1 MKFPPLCYLGIGA
14 VLSVGCSPQPEAE
27 QVPTSQSDGIDVAA
41 DLDAGLRQLDA
52 ATGPTTQVQADGA
65 ATDSGVET
73 SSWLTNTMDAG
84 LATELS
90 GTALAVTSHPSS
102 LGGESTFPNVVG
114 ESTSSTASTEGLAL
128 DPSATRDSS
137 WSDAGATRSTAGT
150 SSTTWLD
157 VDAATPPE
165 PDAGLFSGVDTTS
178 AIATGEA
185 GAVTEASASPVSSS
199 DGAAAVSSG
208 VSTSNEVFT
217 SNEVSSSSEPSV
229 LNALQIVGAHTSLYP
244 AFDPTRTRYSVIA
257 EASDAVVG
265 VIASASGAAHLTVN
279 GLALVSGEQL
289 DLNDVVP
296 GSELVID
303 VGDGPDAAQYV
314 VQYLP
319 TNFPE
324 LHVANPNLGATDEP
338 VYLNLASGDGEFIAK
353 LDAAGVPLYYKKA
366 STKIYD
372 FKKHPSG
379 VYSYSVRRSS
389 SKDGAYQVVLDAQF
403 QEIARLSSVGL
414 VNTDVHDFLILNNG
428 NYVFMAYEPATHDL
442 SGFGLSATQKV
453 IDSVFQEVTPEQQV
467 VFQWNS
473 FDHMQYDHSV
483 YAFQHQEWAHAN
495 SIALDHDEHWLLSSR
510 GLSQVLKID
519 RTTGAV
525 IWRLGGVA
533 SDFTFV
539 SDPYN
544 GFCGQHTASRLDNG
558 HVLVFD
564 NSKDCLPEVRGDR
577 PQRSR
582 ILEYALDEVGMTAE
596 LVWSYERE
604 GFVASSQ
611 GSAQRLSNG
620 NTMIGWGNGPAAIAT
635 EVTASGDVVY
645 ELTAQAR
652 NGSDVSCYR
661 ARKFPD

>member
-1 MKFPPLCYLGIGA
+1 M
-14 VLSVGCSPQPEAE
+14 
-27 QVPTSQSDGIDVAA
+27 
-41 DLDAGLRQLDA
+41 
-52 ATGPTTQVQADGA
+52 
-65 ATDSGVET
+65 
-73 SSWLTNTMDAG
+73 LT
-84 LATELS
+84 
-90 GTALAVTSHPSS
+90 
-102 LGGESTFPNVVG
+102 
-114 ESTSSTASTEGLAL
+114 
-128 DPSATRDSS
+128 
-137 WSDAGATRSTAGT
+137 
-150 SSTTWLD
+150 
-157 VDAATPPE
+157 
-165 PDAGLFSGVDTTS
+165 
-178 AIATGEA
+178 
-185 GAVTEASASPVSSS
+185 
-199 DGAAAVSSG
+199 
-208 VSTSNEVFT
+208 
-217 SNEVSSSSEPSV
+217 
-229 LNALQIVGAHTSLYP
+229 ALQIVGAHTALYP
-244 AFDPTRTRYSVIA
+244 AFDPLRTRYSVIA
-257 EASDAVVG
+257 EANEAVVG
-265 VIASASGAAHLTVN
+265 VTATLSGAAQLTVN
-279 GLALVSGEQL
+279 GMALVSGEQL
-289 DLNDVVP
+289 DLSELAP
-296 GSELVID
+296 GSELVIA
-303 VGDGPDAAQYV
+303 VGDGPGAVQYV

-324 LHVANPNLGATDEP
+324 LHVENPNPGATDEP

-414 VNTDVHDFLILNNG
+414 VNTDVHDFLILDNG
-428 NYVFMAYEPATHDL
+428 NYVFMAYEPAVHDL
-442 SGFGLSATQKV
+442 TEFGLSATQKV
-453 IDSVFQEVTPEQQV
+453 IDSVFQEVTPDQQV
-467 VFQWNS
+467 LFQWNS
-473 FDHMQYDHSV
+473 IDHMQYDHSV

-495 SIALDHDEHWLLSSR
+495 SIALDHDDHWLLSSR
-510 GLSQVLKID
+510 GLSQVVKID

-525 IWRLGGVA
+525 IWRLGGIA

-539 SDPYN
+539 DDPYN
-544 GFCGQHTASRLDNG
+544 GFCGQHTATRLDDG
-558 HVLVFD
+558 HILLFD

-582 ILEYALDEVGMTAE
+582 ILEYALDEVNMTAQ

-611 GSAQRLSNG
+611 GSAQRMANG

-661 ARKFPD
+661 ARKYAD